1 MVRPKPGETVF
12 LLCLNCHHSFL
23 GPCPEI
29 SVFPFFMAPVIKK
42 SKCPKCGRKKV
53 VMDPWVR
60 Y

>member
-29 SVFPFFMAPVIKK
+29 SVFPFFMAPVKK
-42 SKCPKCGRKKV
+42 NQNVQNVEEKKLL
-53 VMDPWVR
+53 
-60 Y
+60 